1 MKVCVVTTAFPRW
14 PGDGQAVFVWEA
26 VRAIARQGIQV
37 RVVAMHSPE
46 SRVHETMDGVEVLRP
61 RYWWPE
67 RWEYLRK
74 EGPAGLPVAWRKY
87 PLARVQILPFLLV
100 HALTAA
106 RCARSCDLIHAQWT
120 LSAGAAQLGRWLH
133 QRPILVT
140 VQGSDI
146 FQVTRHP
153 LGAWLTQK
161 VLLQCDGITA
171 LSQALKDATTA
182 LGIREDRI
190 EIIPNGVDTD
200 EFTPPADDIREDV
213 ILYVGT
219 LIKRKGLKYLLGAM
233 PEIMRSHPG
242 FRLVLVGEGPEEQA
256 LRQLADEVD
265 VAKRVSFLGFQPPDQ
280 VRAWMQR
287 ARVLVLPSL
296 EEGMGVV
303 LLEALACGTPVVG
316 SRVDGIQDVITPQVG
331 RLVPPAD
338 SAALS
343 EAIQA
348 ILSDSQQWADMSQ
361 QGRHRAV
368 THYDWDHI
376 ATQFV
381 NLYES
386 IA

>member
-1 MKVCVVTTAFPRW
+1 
-14 PGDGQAVFVWEA
+14 
-26 VRAIARQGIQV
+26 
-37 RVVAMHSPE
+37 
-46 SRVHETMDGVEVLRP
+46 
-61 RYWWPE
+61 
-67 RWEYLRK
+67 
-74 EGPAGLPVAWRKY
+74 
-87 PLARVQILPFLLV
+87 
-100 HALTAA
+100 
-106 RCARSCDLIHAQWT
+106 
-120 LSAGAAQLGRWLH
+120 
-133 QRPILVT
+133 
-140 VQGSDI
+140 
-146 FQVTRHP
+146 
-153 LGAWLTQK
+153 
-161 VLLQCDGITA
+161 
-171 LSQALKDATTA
+171 
-182 LGIREDRI
+182 
-190 EIIPNGVDTD
+190 
-200 EFTPPADDIREDV
+200 
-213 ILYVGT
+213 
-219 LIKRKGLKYLLGAM
+219 
-233 PEIMRSHPG
+233 MRSHPG